1 MSDKLRAF
9 RDQMERGDEVMI
21 VNHGPRPRRARV
33 VEVLRAAVRV
43 NYHDKPGAQETVL
56 FKHVTRI
63 EEETRESVS
72 PPSVITTLA
81 RKRRILWSSP
91 EADAP
96 TIAAEPETATVPN
109 TKPNTD
115 DLTAW
120 LDMGRDM
127 ASRMREQ
134 ITELEESEKS
144 LRLDAKQLEDAA
156 EIASSECSELRRKL
170 KALTDITGAKS

>member
-9 RDQMERGDEVMI
+9 RDQIERGDEVI
-21 VNHGPRPRRARV
+21 ITNHGPVPRRARV

-43 NYHDKPGAQETVL
+43 NYHDKVGAQETVL

-63 EEETRESVS
+63 EEETRASVP
-72 PPSVITTLA
+72 PPSVVRAVRPLPIEV
-81 RKRRILWSSP
+81 P
-91 EADAP
+91 MPPAP
-96 TIAAEPETATVPN
+96 PPPPP
-109 TKPNTD
+109 KPKTD

-127 ASRMREQ
+127 AERMRAQ
-134 ITELEESEKS
+134 ITELEESEKA

-170 KALTDITGAKS
+170 KALTEITGAKS

>member
-9 RDQMERGDEVMI
+9 RDQIERGDEVI
-21 VNHGPRPRRARV
+21 ITNHGPVPRRARV

-43 NYHDKPGAQETVL
+43 NYHDKVGAQETVL

-63 EEETRESVS
+63 EEETRVSVP
-72 PPSVITTLA
+72 PPSVVRA
-81 RKRRILWSSP
+81 VPPPR
-91 EADAP
+91 
-96 TIAAEPETATVPN
+96 TIAADFPGATLAPPPP
-109 TKPNTD
+109 KPKAD

-127 ASRMREQ
+127 AERMRAQ
-134 ITELEESEKS
+134 ITELEESEKA

-170 KALTDITGAKS
+170 KALTEITGAKS